1 RLSGIKT
8 GKATFECPVSLICL
22 SNSPLIF
29 SQIAKPYGLI
39 IIVPRTNPYST
50 SSASFTTSVYHWA
63 KSSSIAVTFSTN
75 CLSLLMIFTSYHF
88 IIENTEF
95 VMRSAR
101 TALFSLMQE
110 EVSIISKIMF
120 KYVTSDIYFAF
131 CPSVLICHFGI
142 VLLFLAGAVKPSFG
156 FAVRSLTEAFL
167 SGRSLRTFPTFHFS
181 FTHYDGCN
189 RSILLLYQ
197 KLHKNILHPVRDR
210 GYGGTT

>member
-1 RLSGIKT
+1 SFSFCNRLSGIKT

-63 KSSSIAVTFSTN
+63 KSSSIAVIFSTN
-75 CLSLLMIFTSYHF
+75 CLSLLMISTSYHF

-95 VMRSAR
+95 VIRSER
-101 TALFSLMQE
+101 TALFPFMQE
-110 EVSIISKIMF
+110 EVSIMSKIMC
-120 KYVTSDIYFAF
+120 KYVASEMYFSFLPA
-131 CPSVLICHFGI
+131 
-142 VLLFLAGAVKPSFG
+142 LLSLLRLRRAESYRG
-156 FAVRSLTEAFL
+156 FF
-167 SGRSLRTFPTFHFS
+167 SGRSLLTFPTFHFS
-181 FTHYDGCN
+181 FTHYNGCN

-197 KLHKNILHPVRDR
+197 KLHKNILLPVRDR
-210 GYGGTT
+210 GYGGTTLVYM